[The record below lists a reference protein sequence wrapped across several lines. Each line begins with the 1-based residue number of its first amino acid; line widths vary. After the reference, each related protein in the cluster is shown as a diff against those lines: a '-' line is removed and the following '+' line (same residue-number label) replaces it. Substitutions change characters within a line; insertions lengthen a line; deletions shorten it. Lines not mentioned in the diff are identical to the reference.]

1 MAKRKGAK
9 SWRRSEAAHMR
20 LYHKANYVGGDS
32 VKSWTSFFYHEECVS
47 ALRTVKRPLSQL
59 EKKRIFADS
68 RERALDYSGESPR
81 NKK

>member
-1 MAKRKGAK
+1 MAKRKVAK

-20 LYHKANYVGGDS
+20 LYHLANYRGGDS
-32 VKSWTSFFYHEECVS
+32 VKSWTSLFYHGYCVS
-47 ALRTVKRPLSQL
+47 ALRKEQRPLSQF
-59 EKKRIFADS
+59 EKKRIFAKS